1 MFISVTPRYGGSIA
15 GNVLDL
21 FINVDNIR
29 DISIWADMNASNP
42 HDRFVTTIHF
52 MNGTTVEIDR
62 SPTQELS
69 RERLWEVFGTA
80 RQMPV

>member
-1 MFISVTPRYGGSIA
+1 MFIAITPRYGGNVA

-29 DISIWADMNASNP
+29 DISIWADANAKMASE
-42 HDRFVTTIHF
+42 RFVTTINF

-62 SPTQELS
+62 VPTQEYA
-69 RERLWEVFGTA
+69 REMLWELFRTA
-80 RQMPV
+80 HHMPM